1 MICKD
6 TVEEKILELQE
17 RKKSLVKD
25 IIADDNGFI
34 KKLTKEDVLYL
45 FS

>member
-6 TVEEKILELQE
+6 TVEEKILQLQE

-25 IIADDNGFI
+25 IIADDTGFI
-34 KKLTKEDVLYL
+34 KKLAKEDVLYL

>member
-1 MICKD
+1 
-6 TVEEKILELQE
+6 
-17 RKKSLVKD
+17 LVKD
-25 IIADDNGFI
+25 IIADDTGFI